1 MRTQSSYLVADC
13 GRIAPDDL
21 PAHGHGDVLSFEWSV
36 KGHRIIVDQGVY
48 EYIAGPRRRQSQ
60 TAMSH
65 NTLCLED
72 ADQAELY
79 SSFRCGRRPNVDV
92 RNYNAHAAGFV
103 LEGTHDG
110 FAHLPGRR
118 SASSMASSRTVNDD
132 LTRRRGRVLP
142 PHVDSHCTSCIFSCL
157 FSCT

>member
-1 MRTQSSYLVADC
+1 VFAFPDAGYFGMRTQSSYLVADC

-72 ADQAELY
+72 ADQAEFY
-79 SSFRCGRRPNVDV
+79 SSFRRGRRPNVDV
-92 RNYNAHAAGFV
+92 KNYNAHAAGFV
-103 LEGTHDG
+103 LEGRMMDSPICRVV
-110 FAHLPGRR
+110 AAPR
-118 SASSMASSRTVNDD
+118 AW
-132 LTRRRGRVLP
+132 RRREQL
-142 PHVDSHCTSCIFSCL
+142 TTI
-157 FSCT
+157 